1 LYRLEQIFGRS
12 GIRLNRATLSRLI
25 LKAGGLLKPIYEALL
40 SDIKSG
46 SKLFADE
53 TRIPILQPGLG
64 KTKTCYAWAIC
75 RDDRRWRGN
84 KPPAVAFHF
93 ATSREG
99 RHAETILEGFNG
111 VLQVDGYA
119 GYHRLARHDRSGG
132 PLTLAF
138 CWAHARRKFEK
149 VVKSDDSD
157 EAREVLKRI
166 AALYGIEKEL
176 KSLHATALVRQTIRN
191 AQSKPIVDALFA
203 YLETLSSKILMGST
217 LGEAISYTMNLR
229 DGLRVVLTD
238 GRVEMDSNPVENT
251 IRPLAILRKNAL
263 FAGSE
268 FGGEVWTMLS
278 SLIGTCKLNGV
289 EPHAYFTWVFENLA
303 NKLPLSEYDKLL
315 PWNCPKGQYAI

>member
-1 LYRLEQIFGRS
+1 M
-12 GIRLNRATLSRLI
+12 A
-25 LKAGGLLKPIYEALL
+25 
-40 SDIKSG
+40 DIKSG

-53 TRIPILQPGLG
+53 TRIPVLQQGLG
-64 KTKTCYAWAIC
+64 RTKTCYAWAIC

-99 RHAETILEGFNG
+99 QHAETILEGFNG

-119 GYHRLARHDRSGG
+119 GYNCLTREERTGG

-138 CWAHARRKFEK
+138 CWAHARRKFEH
-149 VVKSDDSD
+149 VEKSTGSA

-166 AALYGIEKEL
+166 GSLYGIEKGL
-176 KSLHATALVRQTIRN
+176 QAQYASALVRQAVRE
-191 AQSKPIVDALFA
+191 AQSKPIVDALFD
-203 YLETLSSKILMGST
+203 YLETLQSQILMKSV
-217 LGEAISYTMNLR
+217 LGEAISYTMKLR
-229 DGLRVVLTD
+229 NGLRVFLTD
-238 GRVEMDSNPVENT
+238 GRVEMDNNPVENT
-251 IRPLAILRKNAL
+251 IRPLALFRKNAL

-268 FGGEVWTMLS
+268 FGGEVWTMMS

-289 EPHAYFTWVFENLA
+289 EPHAYFTWVFEKLA

-315 PWNCPKGQYAI
+315 PWHCPEGVYAA